1 MNGNANANAN
11 AADAHV
17 SAVILDLDGTLL
29 NTEVLNKDVLKDYLE
44 GYGKEVDQKKED
56 MRSGM
61 SHHEFRLAIIKE
73 YDLLIT
79 PDQFTEEIRPMYR
92 ERWLLARALPGANRL
107 IKHLHN
113 QKVPF
118 ALASNSLTKNV
129 EAKVSHQPGWTEYF
143 PIVIGSDQVKS
154 GKPSPDIFLEAA
166 NRMGVN
172 AACCLVIEDSL
183 IGVKAAKAA
192 GMKVVA
198 VPSLQSESDQF
209 SIADMVLHTLLDLQ
223 PEVWGLPPFEDWV
236 SGVVPIE
243 PVHVRGLY
251 KNGFLHELEGH
262 GASALPDQ
270 VVGVYFGWAQC
281 ESPNIL
287 KILMSI
293 KWERNCCSLEK
304 VIHVCPIDESGK
316 ANPDQK
322 MQVMLVGYIGG
333 HNKEKSSSENK
344 ILEEDKVL
352 AMTALKSSAF
362 THHSCMPSF

>member
-1 MNGNANANAN
+1 MNGNANANA
-11 AADAHV
+11 ADTHV

-44 GYGKEVDQKKED
+44 GYGKVVDQKKED

-79 PDQFTEEIRPMYR
+79 PEQFTEEIRPMYR

-118 ALASNSLTKNV
+118 ALASNSLTRNV
-129 EAKVSHQPGWTEYF
+129 EAKVSHQPGWTKYF
-143 PIVIGSDQVKS
+143 PIVLGSDQVKS

-172 AACCLVIEDSL
+172 VASCLVIEDSL

-270 VVGVYFGWAQC
+270 VVGVYFGWAQF
-281 ESPNIL
+281 ESPKIL

-293 KWERNCCSLEK
+293 TWERNCCCLEK
-304 VIHVCPIDESGK
+304 VIHVCPIDESGE
-316 ANPDQK
+316 ANCDQK